1 MNKVAIS
8 PAGPEEKVAV
18 RRVSRACYEDD
29 YVLAVLD
36 HMLQNGTLLLARV
49 AQEAA
54 GFVYFELALDGSLWL
69 SSLRVVPSRRR
80 QGIGAA
86 LCRAGEA
93 LALRAGSDAIRLWT
107 AESNPTARVLFEGLG
122 YRHVT
127 DFTRWWLEVGP
138 EASETPPDAL
148 DSVGGWSA
156 IGQSSVLQ
164 ASKGFLPLD
173 QKFCRFGATL
183 KRRLGS
189 SGWLYADARGVPIVL
204 NPDIWNEFKSQ
215 TVELTVLGDEVE
227 ASVKAAAGYAS
238 EANLEAVGTFLPYGV
253 SWAKTARGAGLKMGT
268 WGRHARLY
276 VKQIRKGA

>member
-1 MNKVAIS
+1 MIKVAIS
-8 PAGPEEKVAV
+8 PAGPEEKEAV

-36 HMLQNGTLLLARV
+36 HMLRNGTLLLARV

-54 GFVYFELALDGSLWL
+54 GFVYFDLALDGGLWL
-69 SSLRVVPSRRR
+69 SALRVVPSRRK

-93 LALRAGSDAIRLWT
+93 LARKAESDAIRLWT
-107 AESNPTARVLFEGLG
+107 AESNAPARALFESLG

-138 EASETPPDAL
+138 ETSESPPDAL

-156 IGQSSVLQ
+156 IGQSSLLQ

-173 QKFCRFGATL
+173 LKFCRFGANL
-183 KRRLGS
+183 KPRLGS
-189 SGWLYADARGVPIVL
+189 SEWLYADARGVPILL
-204 NPDIWNEFKSQ
+204 NPDIWNEFETP

-227 ASVKAAAGYAS
+227 ASVKAAVGYAS

-268 WGRHARLY
+268 WGRQAGLY
-276 VKQIRKGA
+276 EKQIRKWA